1 MFFFRVRL
9 VSSRRRSGHSSCT
22 LTLVLLVGA
31 WEADHVLNF
40 VTVGAGGGGGLDWL
54 AFLR

>member
-1 MFFFRVRL
+1 MLFFSSVAGSRL
-9 VSSRRRSGHSSCT
+9 RENSRDSARAF

-40 VTVGAGGGGGLDWL
+40 VTVGRGGGGALIG
-54 AFLR
+54 